1 MNVISY
7 KAISHYCQTNANA
20 EQALKTWFKTVSK
33 AEWKDLNE
41 LKKDYPAADYVGDN
55 RIVFNI
61 KGNHYRLVARVVFE
75 YKRVMVKWI
84 GTHAEYD
91 KIDVLKV

>member
-7 KAISHYCQTNANA
+7 KAISKYCQANSNA

-41 LKKDYPAADYVGDN
+41 LKLDYPSADYVGDN

-61 KGNHYRLVARVVFE
+61 KGNHYRLVARVAFE

-91 KIDVLKV
+91 KGNWKK